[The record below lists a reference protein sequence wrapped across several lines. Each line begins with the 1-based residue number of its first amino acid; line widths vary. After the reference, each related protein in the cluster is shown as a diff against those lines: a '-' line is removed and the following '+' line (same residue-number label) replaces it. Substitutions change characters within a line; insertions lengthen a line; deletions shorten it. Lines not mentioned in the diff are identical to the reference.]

1 MIDKIT
7 SLYGFVVKSR
17 IGGDLIEL
25 RGALFG
31 IVYHLA
37 ANDDNCND
45 MHKYCEKGADSFCM
59 YQKAVVSGDTIP
71 KHPRCISIA
80 CRDRVLDIL
89 APYFAL
95 SFLEKVQGG
104 NTSNLNENLH
114 GMIWNCISKTKL
126 IELSLM
132 NLGCSLAIIRFN
144 EGLAG
149 IQKIINSLGLNS
161 YISIDSLVKEFDNE
175 RIVNSVRCVNNT
187 KRRWS
192 LKQAKR
198 SRKRGATY
206 KSGAYSQTT
215 SVPRDM
221 DLTCKICGGS

>member
-1 MIDKIT
+1 
-7 SLYGFVVKSR
+7 
-17 IGGDLIEL
+17 
-25 RGALFG
+25 
-31 IVYHLA
+31 
-37 ANDDNCND
+37 
-45 MHKYCEKGADSFCM
+45 MHKYCEKGADSFYM
-59 YQKAVVSGDTIP
+59 YQKAVVSGATIP

-80 CRDRVLDIL
+80 YRDRVWDIL

-114 GMIWNCISKTKL
+114 GMIWNCISKTKP

-161 YISIDSLVKEFDNE
+161 YISIDRLVKEFDNE

-192 LKQAKR
+192 LKQAKPY
-198 SRKRGATY
+198 RKRGATY
-206 KSGAYSQTT
+206 KSGPIPKQQVCHGIWT
-215 SVPRDM
+215 
-221 DLTCKICGGS
+221 